1 MVQVKQ
7 KRLIIVMILTLLLFF
22 AETASAQPAPTVA
35 LTAQVQQAEQ
45 IVSGEV
51 TISTTEPAL
60 FHDQVKLSWHVY
72 DEAGNLLVFENQRLL
87 FTLGEDNKAS
97 VPVEIDLS
105 KLGLTP
111 QTIIIQFD
119 LVDEENLFWFA
130 DSPAVILQRE
140 GVSCEIQAPQV
151 TLRCSD
157 GTQIISKQLNTQVQ
171 IDFGQTN
178 LYNEGLKLSWH
189 TKDKNG
195 QEIAFEN
202 ERIPVPAPVDGVS
215 TIDLS
220 LDFRDNDQLSGE
232 KNFTLQFDLV
242 DEVNG
247 YWYTQNPAIDFQTQ
261 ELVNQYHFLTE
272 LANTF
277 VNMAKENPFVLL
289 LNFIIDAAAIVGIVF
304 YIRKRKGKNQAFNI
318 VRGQAI
324 IGALGKGVRTDIV
337 IYAIVGIL
345 SACAFISIYGIY
357 ILNPTYTDWLMVGG
371 DLSQHYLGWTGYRN
385 SDWMFPI
392 GMHNSLS
399 YPEYTSIIFTDSIP
413 LFAVFFKLLSPIL
426 PAQFQ
431 YFGLWGL
438 MCFVLQGI
446 FAAKILKCHAKSLIS
461 IIIGSLIFIF
471 SPVMLMRMFGHSALS
486 AHWILLFAL
495 MAFINYAEYKDRW
508 KKLIAH
514 ICLMGILSSSVHMY
528 FVLISGI
535 VLIGI
540 IALDFA
546 AYRSWNR
553 AIKMLGSYLLSVVI
567 VVYLLG
573 GFSSGMSVSGSPI
586 GEYSFNL
593 NAFINPQDW
602 SIYLKTLPLWS
613 FWQFEGFAY
622 LGAGCLLLSLFAV
635 SFFFQNQQLKLFLN
649 KKKYFIV
656 ALILLCF
663 IATVVAMSPTITFN
677 EKALFTYPLPDFILK
692 IWSIFRAS
700 GRTIWIVVYL
710 IVFYSAIAVMKLSKR
725 QVSAGLLAIAL
736 VIQVTDISGQLK
748 QKGLQYNV
756 YNQYNSPLQTEEFW
770 QKVGENEQIKQ
781 VIYTNLTQ
789 DYSYCFALTQWAMMN
804 NKTTSSFYLARAN
817 TDTLQS
823 IIDDALENVTP
834 ECIYIFDDQTKLS
847 CAQYDLHYYSIDGI
861 IVGYCEPIEGFQEI
875 LPSDIYVSW
884 SFGDNQCLTENG
896 GMDTEEGRIL
906 YPSGISFGPYWTIPA
921 GEFQVVIKGSGLSDY
936 VNVVLASS
944 AGEISYDYEVLE
956 WSENQIRV
964 GVSIPEDVNMF
975 EVAIYNNKN
984 ENIFLQEIQVR
995 IASTT

>member
-51 TISTTEPAL
+51 TISTTEPGL

-72 DEAGNLLVFENQRLL
+72 DEAGNPLVYENQRIP
-87 FTLGEDNKAS
+87 FTLGADNKAS

-105 KLGLTP
+105 KLGLAP
-111 QTIIIQFD
+111 QTVTIQFD

-130 DSPAVILQRE
+130 DSTEVVLQRE
-140 GVSCEIQAPQV
+140 GVTCEIQAPQV
-151 TLRCSD
+151 TLRCSE
-157 GTQIISKQLNTQVQ
+157 GAQIVSRQLNTQVQ
-171 IDFGQTN
+171 IDFGQTD
-178 LYNEGLKLSWH
+178 LYHEGLKLSWH
-189 TKDKNG
+189 TRDKNG
-195 QEIAFEN
+195 EEIAFEN

-220 LDFRDNDQLSGE
+220 LDFKENDQLSGE
-232 KNFTLQFDLV
+232 KNFMLQFDLV

-247 YWYTQNPAIDFQTQ
+247 YWYSQNAAIDFQTE
-261 ELVNQYHFLTE
+261 ELVYQYHFLAE

-277 VNMAKENPFVLL
+277 VRTAEENPVVLL
-289 LNFIIDAAAIVGIVF
+289 LNLIVDSAVIVGLVF
-304 YIRKRKGKNQAFNI
+304 YIRKRKGKNQVFDTKKS
-318 VRGQAI
+318 QSI
-324 IGALGKGVRTDIV
+324 IGALGKGMRTNIV
-337 IYAIVGIL
+337 LYIIVGIL
-345 SACAFISIYGIY
+345 SVCAFISIYGIY

-399 YPEYTSIIFTDSIP
+399 YPECTSIIFTDSIP
-413 LFAVFFKLLSPIL
+413 LFAVFFKLLSPVL

-446 FAAKILKCHAKSLIS
+446 FAAKILKNHTKSLIS
-461 IIIGSLIFIF
+461 TIIGSLIFIF

-495 MAFINYAEYKDRW
+495 MVFINYTDYKDHW

-514 ICLMGILSSSVHMY
+514 ISLMGILSSSVHMY

-546 AYRSWNR
+546 TYKSWNR
-553 AIKMLGSYLLSVVI
+553 AIKMLGSYLLCVVI

-573 GFSSGMSVSGSPI
+573 GFSSGMSVSGSSI

-622 LGAGCLLLSLFAV
+622 LGAGCLLLFLFAV

-649 KKKYFIV
+649 KKYFIV
-656 ALILLCF
+656 PLILLCL
-663 IATVVAMSPTITFN
+663 IAILVAMSPTITLN
-677 EKALFTYPLPDFILK
+677 DKALFTYPLPDFILK
-692 IWSIFRAS
+692 MWSIFRAS

-710 IVFYSAIAVMKLSKR
+710 IVFYSVIAVMKFSKK
-725 QVSAGLLAIAL
+725 QVSVGLLALAL

-748 QKGLQYNV
+748 QKSLQYNV
-756 YNQYNSPLQTEEFW
+756 YNQYDSPLQTEDFW
-770 QKVGENEQIKQ
+770 QTVGENEQIKQ

-789 DYSYCFALTQWAMMN
+789 DYDYCFALTQWAMMN

-823 IIDDALENVTP
+823 IIDDALENITP
-834 ECIYIFDDQTKLS
+834 ECIYIFDEQTKLS
-847 CAQYDLHYYSIDGI
+847 CARYDLHYYSIDGM

-875 LPSDIYVSW
+875 LPSEIYVSW

-936 VNVVLASS
+936 VDIVLASS
-944 AGEISYDYEVLE
+944 ASELSYDYKVLE
-956 WSENQIRV
+956 WSEKQIKVR
-964 GVSIPEDVNMF
+964 VSIPEDVNMF

-984 ENIFLQEIQVR
+984 ENIFLQEIQVQ
-995 IASTT
+995 IAPTT